1 MRLRKDAK
9 IEAMRGVPLF
19 AGCSKRE
26 LAAIAAI
33 ADELDVPE
41 GKQLIREGDRGS
53 EFFVLLDGT
62 VEVRK
67 GDRKLRTMGPG
78 ESFGEIALIART
90 PRTATVVA
98 KTPLRVLVITDRAF
112 KLLLEQM
119 PQIQV
124 KVLKELA
131 ERLAPATL

>member
-9 IEAMRGVPLF
+9 IEAIRGVPLF

-67 GDRKLRTMGPG
+67 GGRKLRTMGPG
-78 ESFGEIALIART
+78 ESFGEIALIAKT

-112 KLLLEQM
+112 KSLLEQM
-119 PQIQV
+119 PQIQL

>member
-1 MRLRKDAK
+1 VKLKKDAK
-9 IEAMRGVPLF
+9 IEAIKRVPLF
-19 AGCSKRE
+19 APCSKRE

-33 ADELDVPE
+33 ADELDVRE
-41 GKQLIREGDRGS
+41 GKELIREGDRGS

-67 GDRKLRTMGPG
+67 GGRKLRTMGPG
-78 ESFGEIALIART
+78 ESFGEIALIAKT

-112 KLLLEQM
+112 KSLLEQM
-119 PQIQV
+119 PQIQL
-124 KVLKELA
+124 KVLQALA
-131 ERLAPATL
+131 ERLAPETL

>member
-67 GDRKLRTMGPG
+67 GGRKLRTMGPG
-78 ESFGEIALIART
+78 ESFGEIALIAKT

-112 KLLLEQM
+112 KSLLEQM
-119 PQIQV
+119 PQIQL